1 MNQIWY
7 VRGESR
13 FSDHRP
19 VQSLFSVQLGD
30 HDNHHHRPTTIRTAN
45 IVSNTGNNSS
55 SSAIAGNAGTAMFLS
70 NGINAT
76 TGNKVQLEEMLL
88 VARTQSCLQASR
100 F

>member
-19 VQSLFSVQLGD
+19 VHCLFSVQLGE
-30 HDNHHHRPTTIRTAN
+30 HDNYHHRPTTDPAAN
-45 IVSNTGNNSS
+45 IMSETGNNSS
-55 SSAIAGNAGTAMFLS
+55 STGIAGNAATATFVS